1 MQKEAVMK
9 EDHELIIENGKE
21 ILKELPLSGIRRM
34 IAAKMEES
42 LRKAPQATVTAK
54 ADMSA
59 LIALKKKYSDEGI
72 ELTYTDLLVKVTEYA
87 LKLNPSLNASLQNGK
102 IVQYK
107 SINIGVAVGTDNAL
121 FVPVIK
127 NVQNK
132 SLLEVS
138 KELKGLIRK
147 IKEHKITSDDL
158 TGGTF
163 TLSNMGM
170 FKVDVMTPI
179 INVPEAAILSIG
191 TTRKELVVEN
201 DDTIRIKPMT
211 TLSLTLDHAVIDG
224 LPAAR
229 FLETYLLIMENPL
242 NYFS

>member
-1 MQKEAVMK
+1 ME
-9 EDHELIIENGKE
+9 ENHELIIENGKE

-34 IAAKMEES
+34 IAGKMEES

-59 LIALKKKYSDEGI
+59 LISLKKKYLDEGI
-72 ELTYTDLLVKVTEYA
+72 ELTYTDLFVKVTEFA
-87 LKLNPSLNASLQNGK
+87 LKLNPTLNASLQNGK

-107 SINIGVAVGTDNAL
+107 SINIGVAVGTDKAL
-121 FVPVIK
+121 FVPAIK

-138 KELKGLIRK
+138 NELKGLIQK
-147 IKEHKITSDDL
+147 IKEQKITSDDL

-163 TLSNMGM
+163 TISNMGM

-201 DDTIRIKPMT
+201 DETLKIKPMT

-224 LPAAR
+224 LHAAR

>member
-1 MQKEAVMK
+1 ME
-9 EDHELIIENGKE
+9 ENHELIIENGKE

-34 IAAKMEES
+34 IAGKMEES

-59 LIALKKKYSDEGI
+59 LISLKKKYLDEGI
-72 ELTYTDLLVKVTEYA
+72 ELTYTDLFVKVTEFA
-87 LKLNPSLNASLQNGK
+87 LKLNPTLNASLQNGK

-107 SINIGVAVGTDNAL
+107 SINIGVAVGTDKAL

-138 KELKGLIRK
+138 NELKGLIQK
-147 IKEHKITSDDL
+147 IKEQKITSDDL

-163 TLSNMGM
+163 TISNMGM

-201 DDTIRIKPMT
+201 DETLKIKPMT

-224 LPAAR
+224 LHAAR